1 MKINPDSRTV
11 MGLADRR
18 ADAAAPGT
26 RRRFTTPGQDVYD
39 SVRWVRRDARIGAGD
54 EVVFAQD
61 GVEFPE
67 AWSDTAV
74 NIVASKYFRGA
85 AGSPEREWS
94 LRQLMDRVVDTITAW
109 GETDGYFAG
118 GAEAQTFAEEL
129 RWLLVHQRV
138 AFNSPVW
145 FNIGVAGVP
154 QQASACFILGV
165 DDTMESIL
173 GWYAEEGRIFK
184 GGSGAGVNLSAIRAS
199 CEPLTGGGRASG
211 PVSFM
216 RGADAS
222 AGSIRSGGKTRR
234 AAKMVLLDVDH
245 PDVEEFIWCKALEER
260 KARALAA
267 AGFEMGVD
275 GADCHSVQYQ
285 NANNSV
291 RLSDEFMDA
300 VQAGGDWELVSRTD
314 GRAVKTLSAR
324 GLLAQIAQAAW
335 ECADPGVQFSTT
347 INAWHTAPSAGPITA
362 SNPCSEYVHLDNSAC
377 NLASINLLAFLDD
390 TGGFDVDG
398 FAHTCAVTITAQDIL
413 VGRADYPTAAIADT
427 TRRYRQLGLGYS
439 NLGAALMAQGLA
451 YDSAEGRSWAA
462 SVTGL
467 MTAAAYAASA
477 GLASRVGPF
486 DGYTGDRDAMTAV
499 LLRHRDANDAV
510 AAKAPPQPGASAAA
524 MWRTAEAMW
533 GQAVRSCEDGPGVR
547 NSQATVIAPTGT
559 ISFMMDC
566 DTTGIEP
573 DLGLI
578 KDKTLSGGGH
588 LRLVNRTVGRALTA
602 LGYCPDE
609 VSGVEAHIR
618 VHGDVASAP
627 YLTEDHKEVFRCA
640 MGADAIS
647 ARGHI
652 LMMGEVQPLISGAIS
667 KTVNLP
673 DTASADDIED
683 LLVGAW
689 TAGVKAV
696 AVYRDASKVAQPLS
710 TASTDAKPKPAASGS
725 VRTLL
730 PSRRDS
736 RTISFVVGDCHG
748 FVTMGE
754 YPDGAPGEM
763 FLRVAKGGSTLAG
776 VMDAF
781 AIAVSLGLQHGVPL
795 DAYIDSFAGLRFEPA
810 GITDDPELRIAT
822 SLVDYLAR
830 RLAVEYLDP
839 ATRAGLG
846 VLTTSERVDPALPGL
861 DTFEPAAADTTVYS
875 AAPNSAAPNSVEAN
889 NAGTDRAGANRAGTN
904 GAGANSAVNAPICMT
919 CGERMARAG
928 ACWACSGC
936 GATSGCS

>member
-1 MKINPDSRTV
+1 MTPTQTSPKANSL
-11 MGLADRR
+11 GDRR
-18 ADAAAPGT
+18 AAAAAPDT
-26 RRRFTTPGQDVYD
+26 RRRFTSPGQDVYD
-39 SVRWVRRDARIGAGD
+39 SARWVRRDARIGAGD

-94 LRQLMDRVVDTITAW
+94 LRQLIDRVVDTITAW
-109 GETDGYFAG
+109 GETDGYFAAG
-118 GAEAQTFAEEL
+118 ADAEAFAEEL
-129 RWLLVHQRV
+129 RWLLLHQRV

-154 QQASACFILGV
+154 QQASACFILAV

-173 GWYAEEGRIFK
+173 GWYTEEGRIFK

-199 CEPLTGGGRASG
+199 CEPLTGGGQASG

-275 GADCHSVQYQ
+275 GADIHSVQYQ

-291 RLSDEFMDA
+291 RLCDEFMDA

-314 GRAVKTLSAR
+314 GRTVKTLPAR
-324 GLLAQIAQAAW
+324 DLLAQIAQAAW

-347 INAWHTAPSAGPITA
+347 INAWHTAPNAGPITA

-377 NLASINLLAFLDD
+377 NLASINLLAFLDSP
-390 TGGFDVDG
+390 GSFDVDG

-451 YDSAEGRSWAA
+451 YDSTEGRSWAA

-477 GLASRVGPF
+477 RLASRVGPF

-499 LLRHRDANDAV
+499 LRRHRDANAAV
-510 AAKAPPQPGASAAA
+510 EAKAPPRPGASAAA
-524 MWRTAEAMW
+524 MWRTAEALW
-533 GQAVRSCEDGPGVR
+533 DQAVRSCEDGPGVR

-578 KDKTLSGGGH
+578 KHKTLSGGGH

-609 VSGVEAHIR
+609 VSGVEDHIR
-618 VHGDVASAP
+618 VHGGVASAP

-647 ARGHI
+647 PGGHI

-673 DTASADDIED
+673 DTATPDDIEE

-689 TAGVKAV
+689 TVGVKAV

-710 TASTDAKPKPAASGS
+710 TASTDDEPAPEPGPGPAASGS

-730 PSRRDS
+730 PSKRNS

-748 FVTMGE
+748 FATFGE
-754 YPDGAPGEM
+754 YPNGAPGEI

-810 GITDDPELRIAT
+810 GITDDPELRMAT

-846 VLTTSERVDPALPGL
+846 VLTTSERLDPALPGL
-861 DTFEPAAADTTVYS
+861 DTFQPAAADTTVYG
-875 AAPNSAAPNSVEAN
+875 
-889 NAGTDRAGANRAGTN
+889 AGSN
-904 GAGANSAVNAPICMT
+904 GAGANGAGGNGAVDAPICMT

-928 ACWACSGC
+928 VCWACSGC

>member
-1 MKINPDSRTV
+1 MKINPDSQTV

-26 RRRFTTPGQDVYD
+26 RRRFTSPGQDVYD

-94 LRQLMDRVVDTITAW
+94 LRQLIDRVVDTITAW
-109 GETDGYFAG
+109 SAADGYFADD
-118 GAEAQTFAEEL
+118 AEAQTFADEL

-154 QQASACFILGV
+154 QQASACFILAV
-165 DDTMESIL
+165 EDTMESIL
-173 GWYAEEGRIFK
+173 GWYSEEGRIFK

-199 CEPLTGGGRASG
+199 CEPLTGGGGASG

-291 RLSDEFMDA
+291 RLCDEFMDA

-314 GRAVKTLSAR
+314 GRTVKTLSAR
-324 GLLAQIAQAAW
+324 DLLAQIAQAAW

-347 INAWHTAPSAGPITA
+347 INAWHTAPNAGPITA

-377 NLASINLLAFLDD
+377 NLASINLLAFLD
-390 TGGFDVDG
+390 GAGSFDVEG

-439 NLGAALMAQGLA
+439 NLGAALMARGLA

-477 GLASRVGPF
+477 RLAERVGPF
-486 DGYTGDRDAMTAV
+486 DGYAGDRDAMTAV
-499 LLRHRDANDAV
+499 LRRHRDANAAV
-510 AAKAPPQPGASAAA
+510 EAKAPPRPGASAAA
-524 MWRTAEAMW
+524 MWRTAAALW
-533 GQAVRSCEDGPGVR
+533 DQAVQSCEDGPGVR

-578 KDKTLSGGGH
+578 KHKTLSGGGH

-602 LGYCPDE
+602 LGYRPGE

-627 YLTEDHKEVFRCA
+627 YLTEAHKEVFRCA
-640 MGADAIS
+640 MGAGAIS

-673 DTASADDIED
+673 DTATPDDIEE

-689 TAGVKAV
+689 TVGVKAV
-696 AVYRDASKVAQPLS
+696 AVYRDASKVGQPLS
-710 TASTDAKPKPAASGS
+710 TASTEAEPEPEAGPAASGS
-725 VRTLL
+725 GRTLL
-730 PSRRDS
+730 PSKRNS

-748 FVTMGE
+748 FVTVGE
-754 YPDGAPGEM
+754 YPDGAPGEI

-810 GITDDPELRIAT
+810 GITDDPELRMAT

-839 ATRAGLG
+839 AARAGLG
-846 VLTTSERVDPALPGL
+846 VLTTSERLDPALPGL
-861 DTFEPAAADTTVYS
+861 DTFEPAAADTTVY
-875 AAPNSAAPNSVEAN
+875 
-889 NAGTDRAGANRAGTN
+889 GASSN
-904 GAGANSAVNAPICMT
+904 GAGANGAGGNGAGGNGAVDAPICMT
-919 CGERMARAG
+919 CGERMTRAG
-928 ACWACSGC
+928 VCWACSGC